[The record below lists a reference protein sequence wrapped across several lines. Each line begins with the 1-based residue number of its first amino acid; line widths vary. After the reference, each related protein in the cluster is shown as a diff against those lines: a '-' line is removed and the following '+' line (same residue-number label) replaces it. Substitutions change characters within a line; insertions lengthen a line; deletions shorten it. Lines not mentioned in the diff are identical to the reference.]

1 MRATNRVWSS
11 TTLTRANPSGG
22 RSRHTGQGVCAAGRR
37 RHRFRWRVGGHLR
50 YGHTTD
56 ARTRH
61 DLAVE
66 APEGHGCRRVRP
78 VDRWVRRWYGH
89 LHGGGGRRRQCFR
102 SGVCWSLPSHLPPPL
117 RSTSDVD
124 LDPTPACYPPAMA
137 GTRVPSKATLS
148 MPSRQPTPCRW
159 PRPTTSN
166 GSSSPSS
173 MAQHTLPCAR
183 HAWRHPR
190 AHPSRGT
197 ASSATS
203 AMPITMRP
211 PPRVSRAS
219 CVMHPSRARHGLRGA
234 DRGDDRVP
242 D

>member
-1 MRATNRVWSS
+1 VPESTSSRSVGPAVVWAF
-11 TTLTRANPSGG
+11 T
-22 RSRHTGQGVCAAGRR
+22 RR
-37 RHRFRWRVGGHLR
+37 R
-50 YGHTTD
+50 
-56 ARTRH
+56 RTPTAMFSQWGMLE
-61 DLAVE
+61 LAL
-66 APEGHGCRRVRP
+66 A
-78 VDRWVRRWYGH
+78 
-89 LHGGGGRRRQCFR
+89 LA
-102 SGVCWSLPSHLPPPL
+102 PPL

-219 CVMHPSRARHGLRGA
+219 CVMHPSRARHGLQGRPWGRPSA
-234 DRGDDRVP
+234 
-242 D
+242 